1 MMLDKIK
8 NKRIIIAIVLLILI
22 FSFYFTYYL
31 YQIYSHSDTN
41 LKNKEYTAAIV
52 LTGDQYR
59 IQKGISLL
67 RENIVSKLL
76 ISGVNKQINK
86 KSIIAEFPDSEILF
100 NCCIDLDMIS
110 TNTFENARESY
121 IWIHNNNLDSVIIV
135 SSFYHLPR
143 VKLEFSRFFKDKQI
157 IFIPAND
164 NLKKTSFKKLLIEY
178 IKYIRTSSSILI
190 GL

>member
-1 MMLDKIK
+1 MLDKIK

-67 RENIVSKLL
+67 KENIVSKLL
-76 ISGVNKQINK
+76 ISGVNKKINK
-86 KSIIAEFPDSEILF
+86 KSMIAEFPLSL
-100 NCCIDLDMIS
+100 
-110 TNTFENARESY
+110 
-121 IWIHNNNLDSVIIV
+121 IHI
-135 SSFYHLPR
+135 
-143 VKLEFSRFFKDKQI
+143 
-157 IFIPAND
+157 
-164 NLKKTSFKKLLIEY
+164 
-178 IKYIRTSSSILI
+178 
-190 GL
+190 

>member
-1 MMLDKIK
+1 MLDKIK
-8 NKRIIIAIVLLILI
+8 NKRIIIVIVLLILI

-31 YQIYSHSDTN
+31 YQIYSQSDTE
-41 LKNKEYTAAIV
+41 LKNAKYTAAIV

-67 RENIVSKLL
+67 KENIVNKLL
-76 ISGVNKQINK
+76 ISGVNKKISK
-86 KSIIAEFPDSEILF
+86 KSIIAEFPDSKSLF

-121 IWIHNNNLDSVIIV
+121 TWIHNNKLDSVIIV

-143 VKLEFSRFFKDKQI
+143 VKLEFSRFFRDKQV

-164 NLKKTSFKKLLIEY
+164 NLQKTSFKKLLIEY

>member
-1 MMLDKIK
+1 MLDKIK
-8 NKRIIIAIVLLILI
+8 NKRIILAIVLLILI

-31 YQIYSHSDTN
+31 YQIYSQSDTDLN
-41 LKNKEYTAAIV
+41 NSEYTAAIV

-76 ISGVNKQINK
+76 ISGVNKQISK
-86 KSIIAEFPDSEILF
+86 KSIIAEFPNSETLF
-100 NCCIDLDMIS
+100 NCCIDLDMFS

-121 IWIHNNNLDSVIIV
+121 IWAHDNKLDYIIIV

-143 VKLEFSRFFKDKQI
+143 AKLEFSRFFKDKQI
-157 IFIPAND
+157 VFLSAND

-178 IKYIRTSSSILI
+178 IKYLRTSSSILI

>member
-8 NKRIIIAIVLLILI
+8 NKRIIIVIVLLILI

-31 YQIYSHSDTN
+31 YQIYSQSDTE
-41 LKNKEYTAAIV
+41 LKNTKYTAAIV

-59 IQKGISLL
+59 IQKGITLL
-67 RENIVSKLL
+67 KENIVNKLL
-76 ISGVNKQINK
+76 ISGVNKKISK
-86 KSIIAEFPDSEILF
+86 KSIIAEFPDSKSIF

-121 IWIHNNNLDSVIIV
+121 IWIHNNKLDSVIIV

-143 VKLEFSRFFKDKQI
+143 VKLEFSRFFKDKQV
-157 IFIPAND
+157 IFIPAKD
-164 NLKKTSFKKLLIEY
+164 NLQKTSFKKLLIEY

>member
-8 NKRIIIAIVLLILI
+8 NKRIIIVIVLLILI

-31 YQIYSHSDTN
+31 YQIYSQSDTE
-41 LKNKEYTAAIV
+41 LKNAKYTAAIV

-67 RENIVSKLL
+67 KENIVNKLL
-76 ISGVNKQINK
+76 ISGVNKKISK
-86 KSIIAEFPDSEILF
+86 KSIIAEFPDSKSLF

-121 IWIHNNNLDSVIIV
+121 TWIHNNKLDSVIIV

-143 VKLEFSRFFKDKQI
+143 VKLEFSRFFKDKQV
-157 IFIPAND
+157 IFIPAKD
-164 NLKKTSFKKLLIEY
+164 NLQKTSFKKLLIEY

>member
-1 MMLDKIK
+1 MLDKIK
-8 NKRIIIAIVLLILI
+8 NKRIIIVIVLLILI

-31 YQIYSHSDTN
+31 YQIYSQSDTE
-41 LKNKEYTAAIV
+41 LKNIKYTAAIV

-67 RENIVSKLL
+67 KENIVNKLL
-76 ISGVNKQINK
+76 ISGVNKKISK
-86 KSIIAEFPDSEILF
+86 KSIIAEFPDSKSLF

-121 IWIHNNNLDSVIIV
+121 TWIHNNKLDSVIIV

-143 VKLEFSRFFKDKQI
+143 VKLEFSRFFKDKQV
-157 IFIPAND
+157 IFIPAKD
-164 NLKKTSFKKLLIEY
+164 NLQKTSFKKLLIEY

>member
-8 NKRIIIAIVLLILI
+8 NKRIIIVIVLLILI

-31 YQIYSHSDTN
+31 YQIYSQSDTE
-41 LKNKEYTAAIV
+41 LKNTKYTAAIV

-67 RENIVSKLL
+67 KENIVNKLL
-76 ISGVNKQINK
+76 ISGVNKKISK
-86 KSIIAEFPDSEILF
+86 KSIIAEFPDSKSLF

-121 IWIHNNNLDSVIIV
+121 TWIHNNKLDSVIIV

-143 VKLEFSRFFKDKQI
+143 VKLEFSRFFKDKQV
-157 IFIPAND
+157 IFIPAKD
-164 NLKKTSFKKLLIEY
+164 NLQKTSFKKLLIEY

>member
-1 MMLDKIK
+1 MLDKIK
-8 NKRIIIAIVLLILI
+8 NKRIIIVIVLLILI

-31 YQIYSHSDTN
+31 YQIYSQSDTELN
-41 LKNKEYTAAIV
+41 NAKYTAAIV

-67 RENIVSKLL
+67 KENIVNKLL
-76 ISGVNKQINK
+76 ISGVNKKISK
-86 KSIIAEFPDSEILF
+86 KSIIAEFPDSKSLF

-121 IWIHNNNLDSVIIV
+121 TWIHNNKLDSVIIV

-143 VKLEFSRFFKDKQI
+143 VKLEFSRFFKDKQV
-157 IFIPAND
+157 IFIPAKD
-164 NLKKTSFKKLLIEY
+164 NLQKTSFKKLLIEY